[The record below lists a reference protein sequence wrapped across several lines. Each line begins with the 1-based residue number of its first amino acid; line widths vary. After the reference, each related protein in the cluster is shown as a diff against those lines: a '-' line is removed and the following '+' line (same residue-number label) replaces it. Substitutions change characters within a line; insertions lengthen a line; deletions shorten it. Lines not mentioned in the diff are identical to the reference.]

1 MIAYKGV
8 TKDMVAAMGTGRK
21 VLKVGETYVE
31 DKSQTASCGWH
42 CTENP
47 LDCLRYFPLGAGN
60 RYFLVEAAG
69 DIDEDGTHRIACTE
83 ITLLQELSV
92 KRMAFDAMKYI
103 INHPRREKW
112 EQVGRN
118 LNVARDKAHATY
130 PESIAI
136 ARGERPIVTGP
147 VGSFLGLILETEPG
161 KIVTV
166 KMFTP
171 SPEQAGKWITV
182 TPDRELVE
190 VTDEEAVS

>member
-1 MIAYKGV
+1 
-8 TKDMVAAMGTGRK
+8 
-21 VLKVGETYVE
+21 
-31 DKSQTASCGWH
+31 
-42 CTENP
+42 
-47 LDCLRYFPLGAGN
+47 
-60 RYFLVEAAG
+60 
-69 DIDEDGTHRIACTE
+69 
-83 ITLLQELSV
+83 
-92 KRMAFDAMKYI
+92 MKYI
-103 INHPRREKW
+103 INHPRREQW

-118 LNVARDKAHATY
+118 LNVGRNRAHVAY

-136 ARGERPIVTGP
+136 ARGARPMVAGP

-161 KIVTV
+161 QIVTV